1 MQQSG
6 QRSTMR
12 WVVCGLLLIT
22 IVNYMDRSTLGL
34 VEPLLKHVLGA
45 DKNVVLYNE
54 HYSDIVTCFVLAY
67 SVGCLFTGG
76 VIDWMGT
83 RG

>member
-1 MQQSG
+1 
-6 QRSTMR
+6 MR
-12 WVVCGLLLIT
+12 WVVCGLLLLIT

-45 DKNVVLYNE
+45 DKNVAVYNE

-67 SVGCLFTGG
+67 GIGYLFAGR
-76 VIDWMGT
+76 VIGAPFAQDDSA
-83 RG
+83 R